1 MTVDDMRQRL
11 DKEAAS
17 LAKAREAVAAGQDIN
32 LDDLEGRIRTLC
44 RDVEAM
50 PRAEARPLVDDVQR
64 LVAALDDLAAAIST
78 AMRRDPGAR
87 IFPFQ
92 LGRP

>member
-17 LAKAREAVAAGQDIN
+17 LAKAREAVAGGQDIN

-50 PRAEARPLVDDVQR
+50 PRAEARALIDDVQR
-64 LVAALDDLAAAIST
+64 LLAALDELAAAICT
-78 AMRRDPGAR
+78 AGSHNPGAR
-87 IFPFQ
+87 TFPVQ
-92 LGRP
+92 PGRP